1 MTNANLLYQ
10 HLALQ
15 WVTRVIICLLLRR
28 GCDTKNAYLHHGSKP
43 IIDCLVEAGSSHERK
58 RGSWVTWAFLPVTD
72 GKFIHSFRSKQLA
85 QGNING
91 LNQFS
96 GQYALEGAAFVQ
108 WNTTTFSDRKQLS
121 DTILPPLRNN
131 LSHL

>member
-1 MTNANLLYQ
+1 MNASADVSQ
-10 HLALQ
+10 
-15 WVTRVIICLLLRR
+15 
-28 GCDTKNAYLHHGSKP
+28 S
-43 IIDCLVEAGSSHERK
+43 
-58 RGSWVTWAFLPVTD
+58 GSWVTWAFLPVTG
-72 GKFIHSFRSKQLA
+72 GKFIHSIRSKQLA

-108 WNTTTFSDRKQLS
+108 WNITTFSDRKQLS